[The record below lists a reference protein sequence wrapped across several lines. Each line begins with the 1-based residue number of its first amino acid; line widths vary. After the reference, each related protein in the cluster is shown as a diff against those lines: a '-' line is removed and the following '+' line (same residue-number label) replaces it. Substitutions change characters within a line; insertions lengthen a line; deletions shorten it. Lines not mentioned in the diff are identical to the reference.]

1 MLYKDE
7 ETNKAYFS
15 NLLVKNYSSFLEE
28 LFIIL
33 DKYDIDY
40 ELIANTRDVWMRDY
54 MPIQKSNGDFVRYIH
69 RPDYLKGYES
79 LRTDPHIASKFLENV
94 IDIPLNLD
102 GGNIVRSQN
111 KIICTDKI
119 FKANDKFIKDKI
131 IDILKASLD
140 ISEVIIIPEQPLDMT
155 GHSDGLVRFIDENKV
170 MIAPYNSEDIEFEKS
185 LIVSLLKHGLEIVT
199 LPKKGYFKEKDGA
212 VWIPH
217 INYMQVENLI
227 VVPIVGPKA
236 DDEVIE
242 FFEKCFPTCS
252 IETLDSTKV
261 IEQGGALNCISWNI
275 KI

>member
-1 MLYKDE
+1 MLYKDG
-7 ETNKAYFS
+7 ETNKVYFS
-15 NLLVKNYSSFLEE
+15 SLLIKNYSSFSEE

-33 DKYDIDY
+33 DKYNIDY

-54 MPIQKSNGDFVRYIH
+54 MPIQKSNGDFIRYIH
-69 RPDYLKGYES
+69 KPDYLKGYEN
-79 LRTDPHIASKFLENV
+79 LRTDPEIASKFIDKV

-102 GGNIVRSQN
+102 GGNMVRAKD

-119 FKANDKFIKDKI
+119 FQANSKLSKDQVL
-131 IDILKASLD
+131 DTLKSLLE
-140 ISEVIIIPEQPLDMT
+140 ISEVIIIPEQPFDMT
-155 GHSDGLVRFIDENKV
+155 GHSDGLVRFIDENTV

-185 LIVSLLKHGLEIVT
+185 LIASLLKYGLEIVT
-199 LPKKGYFKEKDGA
+199 LPKRGYFKEKDGA

-217 INYMQVENLI
+217 INYMHVENLI
-227 VVPIVGPKA
+227 LVPIVGAKA

-242 FFEKCFPTCS
+242 FFERCFPACS

>member
-69 RPDYLKGYES
+69 KPDYLKGYEN
-79 LRTDPHIASKFLENV
+79 LRTDPQIASKLLENV

-102 GGNIVRSQN
+102 GGNIVRSKN

-119 FKANDKFIKDKI
+119 FKANNKFSKTKVLDT
-131 IDILKASLD
+131 LKSSLE
-140 ISEVIIIPEQPLDMT
+140 ISEIIIIPEQPFDMT
-155 GHSDGLVRFIDENKV
+155 GHSDGLVRFVDENKV

-185 LIVSLLKHGLEIVT
+185 LIASLLKHGLEIVT
-199 LPKKGYFKEKDGA
+199 LPKRGYFKERDGA

-217 INYMQVENLI
+217 INYMQVGNLI
-227 VVPIVGPKA
+227 IVPIIGSKA

-242 FFEKCFPTCS
+242 FFEKYFPTCF
-252 IETLDSTKV
+252 IEILDSTKV